1 MKLDHVGIAVRSLE
15 LALQTY
21 VSQLGFELR
30 EIVTIEE
37 QGVKV
42 AILPCGEGRIELL
55 EPTGSDSP
63 IYRFLEKRGEGIHH
77 LCFQV
82 DDIEGKL
89 DQLESTSIKVLN
101 ETPCLGLENRK
112 IAFLHPKSTHGV
124 LIELVEETK

>member
-89 DQLESTSIKVLN
+89 DQLESTPIKLLN

>member
-21 VSQLGFELR
+21 VSQLGFGLR

-55 EPTGSDSP
+55 EPTGPDSP

-82 DDIEGKL
+82 DDLEGKL
-89 DQLESTSIKVLN
+89 DQLESTPINVLN